1 MKKQG
6 RIKIPV
12 VNGREIKIRSSSPL
26 AQAQHQQD
34 VATIDRFLGM
44 IQMRVGPELLNIL
57 VKQDEVAKFIAKK
70 LGVPEELIRSEEEMQ
85 QAAMQLQQMQQMQQQ
100 PPMEGPP
107 PEQT

>member
-1 MKKQG
+1 
-6 RIKIPV
+6 
-12 VNGREIKIRSSSPL
+12 
-26 AQAQHQQD
+26 
-34 VATIDRFLGM
+34 
-44 IQMRVGPELLNIL
+44 MRVGPELLNIL